1 MASTGSDTVIVVVDR
16 KCAKQMLLALT
27 LALGGTPVKQ
37 VVQGKKGKGK
47 SGGGKAATST
57 TSAASGST
65 KSATSGG
72 KLTTA
77 TTSGGKTAKKKK

>member
-27 LALGGTPVKQ
+27 LALGGTPVKK

-47 SGGGKAATST
+47 SGGGKAATSAAT
-57 TSAASGST
+57 PVSKTSSTAA
-65 KSATSGG
+65 KSS
-72 KLTTA
+72 
-77 TTSGGKTAKKKK
+77 GKTAKKKK